1 MRGGRISRA
10 LFGLL
15 AASLASACALTR
27 SEVAVPGQVG
37 TQPEAGIVVTVA
49 APIDERQFEAA
60 PRTPSIPSLKLP
72 EQISDPQVTARAL
85 GRKRGGFGA
94 ALGDVLL
101 NPPETVSSLVGDA
114 VKAGL
119 RDSGY
124 RVLEA
129 SDPTAAAAPKITVHI
144 GQFWTWVTPGFGSIK
159 LEHIS
164 NLTLEGNLPPLRTP
178 AIVAVREIKGYG
190 AVFESD
196 WPPFIADALAKIREQ
211 VRTIMS
217 PRTTLAK

>member
-1 MRGGRISRA
+1 MGDEMRGGRISRA

-85 GRKRGGFGA
+85 GRKRGGFGERDEGVEN
-94 ALGDVLL
+94 LRRRVDR
-101 NPPETVSSLVGDA
+101 PRRVGNQ
-114 VKAGL
+114 
-119 RDSGY
+119 S
-124 RVLEA
+124 
-129 SDPTAAAAPKITVHI
+129 
-144 GQFWTWVTPGFGSIK
+144 
-159 LEHIS
+159 
-164 NLTLEGNLPPLRTP
+164 
-178 AIVAVREIKGYG
+178 
-190 AVFESD
+190 
-196 WPPFIADALAKIREQ
+196 
-211 VRTIMS
+211 
-217 PRTTLAK
+217 